1 MVRSRRRSDT
11 LPLTARAVGDRDHD
25 IDRIVETFELFSL
38 AISDGDADVVRA
50 ALELAWKAG
59 RDYQLRHLDEGHEL
73 GEVFVAA
80 GNGGAS

>member
-50 ALELAWKAG
+50 APEP
-59 RDYQLRHLDEGHEL
+59 
-73 GEVFVAA
+73 
-80 GNGGAS
+80 